1 MGITRIFLVSLVN
14 QQSKYVGKKN
24 KKLKTIT
31 GKQPKQ
37 RVRIRFIGCR
47 LRLYCWIWFSQ
58 AKRNLPLHVASSTGN
73 LPMVKFLLSQDSI
86 HVDEEDCEGMTPILR
101 YLKRNLSVLNKTRER
116 KRHVLLMFW
125 VVSSCDTESCLI
137 LRPSCSVVEL
147 CAYKNELI
155 WFEGASIEIDTM
167 LLRYSRLCMMLLR
180 YSFTNARFAQYWSLI
195 C

>member
-1 MGITRIFLVSLVN
+1 M
-14 QQSKYVGKKN
+14 
-24 KKLKTIT
+24 
-31 GKQPKQ
+31 
-37 RVRIRFIGCR
+37 RIRFIGCR

-137 LRPSCSVVEL
+137 PRPTCSVVEL

-155 WFEGASIEIDTM
+155 WFEGAGIENRHHVVT
-167 LLRYSRLCMMLLR
+167 LLPALHDAVTILL
-180 YSFTNARFAQYWSLI
+180 YKCTFCPILI
-195 C
+195 LDLLSDIINK

>member
-1 MGITRIFLVSLVN
+1 MWE
-14 QQSKYVGKKN
+14 KN

-101 YLKRNLSVLNKTRER
+101 YLKRDLSVLNKTRER
-116 KRHVLLMFW
+116 KRHVLLVFW

-137 LRPSCSVVEL
+137 LRPTCSVVEL

-155 WFEGASIEIDTM
+155 WFEGASIENRHHVVT
-167 LLRYSRLCMMLLR
+167 LLPALHDAVTILL
-180 YSFTNARFAQYWSLI
+180 YKCTFCPILI
-195 C
+195 LDLLSDIINK